1 MDSLT
6 FTINLKDLN
15 DPDNEDELKSII
27 GDMQLLIKFLMNA
40 NPNYYL
46 IGNMLNEQLDEQM
59 KQVKEE
65 TVDPRTPKEKM
76 QEKFCDI
83 FDEASLGH
91 TAWDMN
97 ERHGD
102 EPCPGYWDAWDNF
115 LHQIG
120 EAMGPVCYAGY
131 KLKMKFI
138 EAGQYADWVDECIDY
153 YEKNWKF

>member
-1 MDSLT
+1 MDKLT
-6 FTINLKDLN
+6 FTIDFKDIN
-15 DPDNEDELKSII
+15 DPEEPQQVIDDLK
-27 GDMQLLIKFLMNA
+27 LLFRFLMNA

-46 IGNMLNEQLDEQM
+46 VGNILSEQLD
-59 KQVKEE
+59 KQVEQHKEE
-65 TVDPRTPKEKM
+65 TLTPTGKM
-76 QEKFCDI
+76 HMKWDKI
-83 FDEASLGH
+83 FDEADLGF
-91 TAWDMN
+91 TAWDLH

-115 LHQIG
+115 YHQIG

-131 KLKMKFI
+131 KLKQKFI

>member
-6 FTINLKDLN
+6 FTINLKDIN
-15 DPDNEDELKSII
+15 DPDEPQQVVDDLK
-27 GDMQLLIKFLMNA
+27 LLFRFLMNA

-46 IGNMLNEQLDEQM
+46 VGNMLYEQLNKQLEKGPDPVYQM
-59 KQVKEE
+59 
-65 TVDPRTPKEKM
+65 RS
-76 QEKFCDI
+76 KFCEI
-83 FDEASLGH
+83 FDKADLGF
-91 TAWDMN
+91 TAWDLG

-102 EPCPGYWDAWDNF
+102 EPVPGYWDAWDNF

-120 EAMGPVCYAGY
+120 EAMGLVCYAGY

-153 YEKNWKF
+153 YEKNWEF

>member
-1 MDSLT
+1 MNSLT
-6 FTINLKDLN
+6 FTIDFKDIN
-15 DPDNEDELKSII
+15 DPDEPQQVIDDLK
-27 GDMQLLIKFLMNA
+27 LLFRFLMNA

-46 IGNMLNEQLDEQM
+46 VGNMLYDQLDNQTKHHE
-59 KQVKEE
+59 KE

-83 FDEASLGH
+83 FDEANLGH

-115 LHQIG
+115 LSQIG
-120 EAMGPVCYAGY
+120 EAMGPVCYAAY

-138 EAGQYADWVDECIDY
+138 EAGQYGDWVDECIDY

>member
-6 FTINLKDLN
+6 FTIKLKDLGAC
-15 DPDNEDELKSII
+15 K
-27 GDMQLLIKFLMNA
+27 GDFDQVVEAIQNFINILHCASLD
-40 NPNYYL
+40 YYL
-46 IGNMLNEQLDEQM
+46 AGDVLQKQLDD
-59 KQVKEE
+59 QVKQHKEE
-65 TVDPRTPKEKM
+65 VPDPVYQMRS
-76 QEKFCDI
+76 KFCEI
-83 FDEASLGH
+83 FDKADLGF
-91 TAWDMN
+91 TAWDLG

-102 EPCPGYWDAWDNF
+102 EPVPGYWDAWDNF

-153 YEKNWKF
+153 YEKNWEF